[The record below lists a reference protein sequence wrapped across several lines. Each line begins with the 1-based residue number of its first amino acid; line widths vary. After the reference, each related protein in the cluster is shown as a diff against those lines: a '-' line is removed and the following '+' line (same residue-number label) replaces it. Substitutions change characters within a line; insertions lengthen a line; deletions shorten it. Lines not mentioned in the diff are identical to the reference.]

1 MAVDQT
7 NNKSIRIR
15 GLVVPK
21 NNPLNRI
28 ELPHIAMGSA
38 NVGEIFKAFSRE
50 QFPSHIDIN
59 QKEKL
64 SQIFLSEP
72 KSQIHTSH
80 RHSSIIADKN

>member
-1 MAVDQT
+1 MIVEHT
-7 NNKSIRIR
+7 NNKY
-15 GLVVPK
+15 GVVVPT

-28 ELPHIAMGSA
+28 ELPHIAMGYT
-38 NVGEIFKAFSRE
+38 NVGDLFKSFSRE

-72 KSQIHTSH
+72 KIKLSF
-80 RHSSIIADKN
+80 K